1 MLSGAPRTAEIG
13 RPGELCRNTLRD
25 KGICL
30 PRLSL
35 DDWERL
41 DLRDQLR
48 LLNVGD
54 RYFHRVHT
62 GLPALAVLLYRRKVE
77 SDHLAATSRQPALP
91 MPVVADRLECLD
103 LDQAAG
109 KTLKLF
115 RCGQFSIQARR
126 ADFER
131 VFRTWNQIF
140 HVQQDTEVAA
150 EFGAVLM
157 CDAGKMFDAHPSL
170 YQAFWKPFF
179 AGGYGRFQLRT
190 FLCIF
195 FKRDAKD
202 SFLVPSAEFSTP
214 SIQPVRSGGSRG
226 CPPDFVQHSRH
237 SLHSSDDPRS
247 PGSCSSSRN
256 NHLLFLSLPQIKS

>member
-13 RPGELCRNTLRD
+13 RPGELSVRNTLRD

-62 GLPALAVLLYRRKVE
+62 GLPALAVLALPLERSRAII
-77 SDHLAATSRQPALP
+77 LPPPAASCSLP
-91 MPVVADRLECLD
+91 MPVVADRLECLH

-131 VFRTWNQIF
+131 VFRTWNFQIF
-140 HVQQDTEVAA
+140 HVQQRHCTRVAA
-150 EFGAVLM
+150 EFGA
-157 CDAGKMFDAHPSL
+157 
-170 YQAFWKPFF
+170 
-179 AGGYGRFQLRT
+179 
-190 FLCIF
+190 
-195 FKRDAKD
+195 
-202 SFLVPSAEFSTP
+202 
-214 SIQPVRSGGSRG
+214 
-226 CPPDFVQHSRH
+226 
-237 SLHSSDDPRS
+237 DP
-247 PGSCSSSRN
+247 
-256 NHLLFLSLPQIKS
+256 HV